1 MANRYMIRFSDL
13 LVVKT
18 MLIKIVMT
26 TMSILIYVEGAAGL
40 LFVPPGSSMASLAP
54 E

>member
-18 MLIKIVMT
+18 ILIKIAMT
-26 TMSILIYVEGAAGL
+26 TMSVLI
-40 LFVPPGSSMASLAP
+40 
-54 E
+54 

>member
-1 MANRYMIRFSDL
+1 MAKRYMIRFSDL

-26 TMSILIYVEGAAGL
+26 TMSILIYVEGDAGL
-40 LFVPPGSSMASLAP
+40 FFVPPGLSTASLAP
-54 E
+54 K